1 VIKDL
6 KINSSEK
13 IYLHKAEFH
22 KVINLLKKEMF
33 FNIDSL
39 NINIVNSEY
48 IFELNSKYLN
58 HNYTTDI
65 ITFNYSEHKDRLDGE
80 IFISLHEAIFN
91 SKKYKIS
98 LDNEILRLII
108 HGVLHLLGFDDLNAA
123 EKKVMKS
130 HENKFVKLFENQKLM
145 FIKNYD

>member
-1 VIKDL
+1 VIKNL
-6 KINSSEK
+6 SINSSTK
-13 IYLHKAEFH
+13 ITLNKVNFH
-22 KVINLLKKEMF
+22 KIVHLLKKEMF
-33 FNIDSL
+33 FNVDSL
-39 NINIVNSEY
+39 NINVVNSEY

-91 SKKYKIS
+91 SKKYKMN

-108 HGVLHLLGFDDLNAA
+108 HGVLHLLGFDDLNASD
-123 EKKVMKS
+123 KKVMKS
-130 HENKFVKLFENQKLM
+130 HENKFVKLFENQKLV

>member
-1 VIKDL
+1 MIKNL
-6 KINSSEK
+6 IINSSEK
-13 IYLHKAEFH
+13 IYLRKADFH

-48 IFELNSKYLN
+48 IFELNSRYLN

-98 LDNEILRLII
+98 LDNEILRLIV

-123 EKKVMKS
+123 DKKVMKS
-130 HENKFVKLFENQKLM
+130 HENKFVKLIENQKLV

>member
-1 VIKDL
+1 MIKNL

-48 IFELNSKYLN
+48 IFELNSRYLN

-123 EKKVMKS
+123 DKKVMKS
-130 HENKFVKLFENQKLM
+130 HENKFVKLIENQKLV